1 MEANKE
7 EILNYI
13 NKLEIALTR
22 KQEWFNTERLQEMLN
37 HYRMHYTCIKNL
49 NDLFIKKSLIEKDP
63 YKLDRRISDIVPT
76 DTSAF
81 NDSDTP
87 HVLGARLSDYEMML
101 DFICTYYRFSVENI
115 TVSRIKTMLELNK
128 TFDWENLSVN
138 SASMNTKALASVVQ
152 SARTNAPAVLM
163 SAINDS
169 LEKSAQSIS
178 QINRLLAELI
188 DFQRELYKGRLR
200 KDIFE
205 HPEFNSDFAF
215 SSPENELSEIKRLYT
230 KVIGKKNFYKD
241 LINEIIEED
250 QGLNGSVLRQNV
262 LNKLEFIPKAKT
274 DAKKKTGPNAQ
285 ELLTTCLN
293 TFGFFAPVIA
303 QFSAKLRDDFDLLFA
318 EKKNLITK
326 IKNLLRKL
334 FAVPPKTR
342 ICNLP
347 VIDSQSGVKSIV
359 KINVN
364 EFLDDIEKK
373 VKIYSSISA
382 HGAEYSKITSK
393 KDVEILNFINTQLKE
408 NQQLFT
414 TINSLDDYFKATV
427 EVLLKPKLKGLKVD
441 LSAYRNIIID
451 INKKR
456 GEYVAFI
463 EEEAQLKKLG
473 IQEQ

>member
-200 KDIFE
+200 KDNFE
-205 HPEFNSDFAF
+205 HPANNNFIVSTDDVFALPKFIFSKFLQLLNINS
-215 SSPENELSEIKRLYT
+215 IVVT
-230 KVIGKKNFYKD
+230 
-241 LINEIIEED
+241 
-250 QGLNGSVLRQNV
+250 
-262 LNKLEFIPKAKT
+262 LEKSK
-274 DAKKKTGPNAQ
+274 
-285 ELLTTCLN
+285 
-293 TFGFFAPVIA
+293 
-303 QFSAKLRDDFDLLFA
+303 FD
-318 EKKNLITK
+318 
-326 IKNLLRKL
+326 
-334 FAVPPKTR
+334 
-342 ICNLP
+342 
-347 VIDSQSGVKSIV
+347 KSI
-359 KINVN
+359 
-364 EFLDDIEKK
+364 
-373 VKIYSSISA
+373 SI
-382 HGAEYSKITSK
+382 K
-393 KDVEILNFINTQLKE
+393 F
-408 NQQLFT
+408 
-414 TINSLDDYFKATV
+414 
-427 EVLLKPKLKGLKVD
+427 
-441 LSAYRNIIID
+441 
-451 INKKR
+451 
-456 GEYVAFI
+456 
-463 EEEAQLKKLG
+463 
-473 IQEQ
+473 